1 MPPIKK
7 ETFFKLIMM
16 NNKSCIG
23 FYVGFSLFAIQT
35 IAGDLYRDNK
45 QQQHNNKMKLLYYN
59 KK

>member
-1 MPPIKK
+1 
-7 ETFFKLIMM
+7 MM

-59 KK
+59 KKQLLQYQLIVQVL

>member
-1 MPPIKK
+1 
-7 ETFFKLIMM
+7 MM